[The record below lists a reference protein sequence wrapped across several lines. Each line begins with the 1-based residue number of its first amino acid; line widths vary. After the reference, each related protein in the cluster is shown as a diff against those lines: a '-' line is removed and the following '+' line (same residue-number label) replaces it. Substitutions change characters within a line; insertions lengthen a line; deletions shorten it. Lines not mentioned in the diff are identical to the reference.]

1 MNQIHH
7 NLSEPTHL
15 VMAVRVGCMYTQ
27 SVYFNCLYSR
37 KLLAIFKTII
47 TKKIRHMRAPTNT
60 YVHNIVFCSLPLSK
74 MSIYECMILECG
86 ILYVLVYKRCQKKCW
101 ARFQYAHFFSIIKN
115 YHFLKVCSISVQTD
129 FTSLQARLDSTRDQ
143 ISTLHQQPSS
153 IQV

>member
-86 ILYVLVYKRCQKKCW
+86 IFYVLVYKRCQKKCW
-101 ARFQYAHFFSIIKN
+101 ARFQYAQFFFYHKKIIIFFESLFN
-115 YHFLKVCSISVQTD
+115 FSVD
-129 FTSLQARLDSTRDQ
+129 RLHKSTST
-143 ISTLHQQPSS
+143 T
-153 IQV
+153 

>member
-47 TKKIRHMRAPTNT
+47 TKKSDICAHPQIHM
-60 YVHNIVFCSLPLSK
+60 YIILFFCSLPLSK

-86 ILYVLVYKRCQKKCW
+86 IFYVLVYKRCQKKCW
-101 ARFQYAHFFSIIKN
+101 ARFQYAQFFFYHKKIIIFFESLFN
-115 YHFLKVCSISVQTD
+115 FSVD
-129 FTSLQARLDSTRDQ
+129 RLHKSTST
-143 ISTLHQQPSS
+143 T
-153 IQV
+153 